1 MQVIEKVE
9 EMAAVSRELRRGGKT
24 IGFVPTMGYL
34 HEGHLSLVRLSKAQ
48 ADVTVVS
55 IFVNPTQF
63 GPNEDLGRYPRDA
76 EGDLKKCR
84 DSGADTVFFPD
95 AAGMYPEGY
104 CTYVDVERVS
114 EGLCGASR
122 PGHFRGVA
130 TVVSKLFNIV
140 KPDRAFFGQKDF
152 QQTVVVRRMVR
163 DLNMDVEV
171 VVGPTMREPDGLAMS
186 SRNVYLAPAER
197 AAAARLYAA
206 LSAAKGL
213 YASGERDAGRLKTRV
228 QEILAEEPLVR
239 PEYVEAVDMDM
250 RPAETAEDGTVIA
263 VAARIGNTRLI
274 DNMPLLNG

>member
-1 MQVIEKVE
+1 MLVIEKVE
-9 EMAAVSRELRRGGKT
+9 KMASVSRKLSGGGKT

-34 HEGHLSLVRLSKAQ
+34 HEGHLSLVGLSKAQ

-63 GPNEDLGRYPRDA
+63 GPDEDLGRYPRDA
-76 EGDLKKCR
+76 EGDLKKCK
-84 DSGADTVFFPD
+84 DSGVDVVFSPD

-130 TVVSKLFNIV
+130 TVVAKLFNIV

-152 QQTVVVRRMVR
+152 QQTAVIRRMAR
-163 DLNMDVEV
+163 DLNMEVEV
-171 VVGPTMREPDGLAMS
+171 VAGPTMREPDGLAMS

-197 AAAARLYAA
+197 MAATRLYAA

-213 YASGERDAGRLKTRV
+213 YSSGERDAGRLKERV
-228 QEILAEEPLVR
+228 REVLAEEPLIR

-250 RPAETAEDGTVIA
+250 RRAEIAGDDTVIA
-263 VAARIGNTRLI
+263 VAARVGSTRLI
-274 DNMPLLNG
+274 DNLPLLNG